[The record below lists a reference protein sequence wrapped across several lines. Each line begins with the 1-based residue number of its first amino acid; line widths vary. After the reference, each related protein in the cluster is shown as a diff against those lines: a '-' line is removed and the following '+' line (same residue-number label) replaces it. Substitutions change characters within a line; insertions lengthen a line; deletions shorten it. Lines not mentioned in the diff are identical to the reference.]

1 MTAERYPTA
10 LLALWVLALAV
21 SAIGP
26 YDRLTWF
33 MEVAPVIVAIPL
45 LVATRRRFP
54 LTPLLYALI
63 FAHGLILI
71 LGGHYTYARVPL
83 GFWIQDAFDFARNHY
98 DRIGHF
104 AQGFIPAVLAREI
117 LLRRTA
123 LRPGKMLFYL
133 VVSVALA
140 FSAFYELIEWWA
152 AVALDQ
158 DAEQFLATQGD
169 VWDSQWDMFMA
180 MLGAI
185 VALVTLSG
193 VHDGQLGS
201 LNRPQD

>member
-1 MTAERYPTA
+1 M
-10 LLALWVLALAV
+10 
-21 SAIGP
+21 
-26 YDRLTWF
+26 
-33 MEVAPVIVAIPL
+33 
-45 LVATRRRFP
+45 
-54 LTPLLYALI
+54 
-63 FAHGLILI
+63 
-71 LGGHYTYARVPL
+71 PL